1 VAGNGRARVAS
12 EARGMRAARTAL
24 LIVVLMAALPV
35 PFALA
40 QGAPRPVASSTLAT
54 LEQQRID
61 AFWTTG
67 PQQDWFATSFL
78 QAVPFPMISPIAKRV
93 TDGLGAYRRTTG
105 SAGTYIS
112 EFEKGT
118 VEIRIHLDANGKID
132 GLRLLP
138 PVLTTGGIEAAA
150 KQMNALPGTVAY
162 VLIQNHKERAAQNA
176 DAPLAVGSAFKLAI
190 LAALQD
196 QITAGRRHW
205 SDVVPLDERW
215 KSLPSGVLQSWP
227 AGTPITIETY
237 AAEMISIS
245 DNTAADALAAIV
257 GAPAVARYA
266 SRNTPFLTT
275 RALFVLRT
283 HPDLLAKWKT
293 GDRFAR
299 SRLLDQL
306 ARLPLPGPNEITS
319 SIGDLSVE
327 WLYTPRELCALMDK
341 VANLPL
347 MSINPGVADPAKF
360 ARIAFKGGSEPGVL
374 AFVTAVVTKS
384 GSHACLALTV
394 NNAKQSVDETSATL
408 PYGAMLNAIGRF

>member
-1 VAGNGRARVAS
+1 VGHIS
-12 EARGMRAARTAL
+12 KRAATRAALITVAL
-24 LIVVLMAALPV
+24 LAL
-35 PFALA
+35 LA
-40 QGAPRPVASSTLAT
+40 HVATAQAPPRPAASSTTAT

-78 QAVPFPMISPIAKRV
+78 QAIPFPMIAPIAKRV

-112 EFEKGT
+112 QFEKGT
-118 VEIRIHLDANGKID
+118 VEVRIHIDADGKID

-138 PVLTTGGIEAAA
+138 PVLMTGGIEAAA
-150 KQMNALPGTVAY
+150 KQLGALPGTVAY
-162 VLIQNHKERAAQNA
+162 VLIENHKERAAQNA
-176 DAPLAVGSAFKLAI
+176 DVALAVGSAFKLAV
-190 LAALQD
+190 LAALRD
-196 QITAGRRHW
+196 QIASGRRHW
-205 SDVVPLDERW
+205 SDVIPLQERW
-215 KSLPSGVLQSWP
+215 KSLPSGVLQTWP
-227 AGTPITIETY
+227 AGTPITIATY
-237 AAEMISIS
+237 AAQMISIS

-257 GAPAVARYA
+257 GAPAIERYA
-266 SRNTPFLTT
+266 GRNIPFLTT

-293 GDRFAR
+293 GHRSAR
-299 SRLLDQL
+299 SRLLVQS
-306 ARLPLPGPNEITS
+306 ARLPVPGPSEITS

-360 ARIAFKGGSEPGVL
+360 ARIVFKGGSEPGVL
-374 AFVTAVVTKS
+374 AFVTSVVTKS

-394 NNAKQSVDETSATL
+394 NNAKQAVDETAVGTA
-408 PYGAMLNAIGRF
+408 YGSVLNALVR

>member
-1 VAGNGRARVAS
+1 
-12 EARGMRAARTAL
+12 
-24 LIVVLMAALPV
+24 MAALPV
-35 PFALA
+35 QFAMA
-40 QGAPRPVASSTLAT
+40 QAAPRAAASPTAA

-61 AFWTTG
+61 AFWTSG
-67 PQQDWFATSFL
+67 PREDWFATSFL
-78 QAVPFPMISPIAKRV
+78 QAIPFAAITPIAKRV
-93 TDGLGAYRRTTG
+93 TDGLGTYRRTTG
-105 SAGTYIS
+105 SGGTYIS

-118 VEIRIHLDANGKID
+118 VEVRIHIDADGKID

-196 QITAGRRHW
+196 QIAAGRRHW
-205 SDVVPLDERW
+205 SDVVPLEEAW

-227 AGTPITIETY
+227 AGTPITVGTY
-237 AAEMISIS
+237 AAQMVSIS

-257 GAPAVARYA
+257 GAPAIARYA
-266 SRNTPFLTT
+266 SRNIPLLTT

-293 GDRFAR
+293 GDRSAR
-299 SRLLDQL
+299 SRLLGQL

-360 ARIAFKGGSEPGVL
+360 AHIAFKGGSEPGVL
-374 AFVTAVVTKS
+374 TFVTAVVTKS
-384 GSHACLALTV
+384 GAHACLALTL
-394 NNAKQSVDETSATL
+394 NNPKQAIDETAVGAA
-408 PYGAMLNAIGRF
+408 YGGLLNVLAH